1 MELTPMK
8 TKSNSGCSTHPKGK
22 GTVILFSGTV
32 HELCTENARNR
43 QKQTSFEDYPGWKY
57 PIDLLGVGDIATYD
71 RSKTEEPAQY
81 VIEEIHDHGK
91 DPDQRVVVARKLLSG
106 KENERFIFN
115 ARFIVG
121 GKTVDLYYNQAI
133 HIRNVEQAIST
144 RQKVNAQGGY
154 N

>member
-1 MELTPMK
+1 MK
-8 TKSNSGCSTHPKGK
+8 SKSKSGCSTHSQGN

-32 HELCTENARNR
+32 HELCAENAKNKP
-43 QKQTSFEDYPGWKY
+43 KQSSFEDYPGWKY
-57 PIDLLGVGDIATYD
+57 PIDLLNIGDIAIYD
-71 RSKTEEPAQY
+71 RSKTEEPTQY
-81 VIEEIHDHGK
+81 QIEEIHDHGK
-91 DPDQRVVVARKLLSG
+91 DPEQRVVVARKLLSSG

-115 ARFIVG
+115 ARYLVG

-133 HIRNVEQAIST
+133 HIRNVEQAILT